1 MLARLPRMLLVIA
14 LASSIGLHW
23 AFLQVVAWTGMV
35 VTYSQ
40 TAPVS
45 QAVAKTFDGQHPC
58 KLCKEIANAKKGE
71 QKNEYKFEP
80 GKFEFRFVASVFIF
94 QAPSSFWL
102 TSESDVDGRILSY
115 SPPVPPPRGLFA

>member
-1 MLARLPRMLLVIA
+1 VLARLPRMLLVIA

-45 QAVAKTFDGQHPC
+45 EAVAKTFDGRHPC
-58 KLCKEIANAKKGE
+58 KLCKEIANAKKTDR
-71 QKNEYKFEP
+71 KNDFKIEP
-80 GKFEFRFVASVFIF
+80 NKFEFRFVAVVFIF

-102 TSESDVDGRILSY
+102 TSDANENARILNY
-115 SPPVPPPRGLFA
+115 SPPIPPPRSLFT

>member
-1 MLARLPRMLLVIA
+1 MLKRLPKMLLVLA

-23 AFLQVVAWTGMV
+23 AFLQVVAWAGMV

-40 TAPVS
+40 TGPMS
-45 QAVAKTFDGQHPC
+45 EAVAKTFDGQHPC

-71 QKNEYKFEP
+71 QKNEFKFEP
-80 GKFEFRFVASVFIF
+80 NKFEFRFVAVVFIF

-102 TSESDVDGRILSY
+102 SSESDDDAPVLSL
-115 SPPVPPPRGLFA
+115 SPPVPPPRSLFA

>member
-1 MLARLPRMLLVIA
+1 MLLVIA

-40 TAPVS
+40 SASVPE
-45 QAVAKTFDGQHPC
+45 AVAKTFDGQHPC
-58 KLCKEIANAKKGE
+58 KLCKEIANAKKSE

-102 TSESDVDGRILSY
+102 TSETDDDARMLSY
-115 SPPVPPPRGLFA
+115 SPAVPPPRSLFT

>member
-1 MLARLPRMLLVIA
+1 MLARLPRMLLVLA

-40 TAPVS
+40 TAPVYE
-45 QAVAKTFDGQHPC
+45 AVAKTFDGQHPC
-58 KLCKEIANAKKGE
+58 KLCKVIAKGKQAE
-71 QKNEYKFEP
+71 RKTEYKLELN
-80 GKFEFRFVASVFIF
+80 KFEFRFVAVVYIF

-102 TSESDVDGRILSY
+102 VTEGNDEANALSY
-115 SPPVPPPRGLFA
+115 SPPVPPPRSLLT

>member
-1 MLARLPRMLLVIA
+1 MLIVLA

-45 QAVAKTFDGQHPC
+45 EAVAKTFDGRHPC
-58 KLCKEIANAKKGE
+58 KLCKEIDQAKKSE
-71 QKNEYKFEP
+71 KRNEYKLEP
-80 GKFEFRFVASVFIF
+80 SKFEFRFVAAVFTF

-102 TSESDVDGRILSY
+102 TSETNENARSLNH
-115 SPPVPPPRGLFA
+115 SPPVPPPRSFSTEVRCST